1 MSKEEAFV
9 NLIHQNQGLI
19 YKIATIYA
27 KEKAEQDDLYQEIVY
42 QTWKSFDHFKKAS
55 KPSTWLYRVGMN
67 TAITH
72 LNKSKKQLSMLP
84 FDQVTIQFTES
95 NDSEKEEKIQLL
107 YTQIRKLNLLDRGI
121 IFLFLEEKTYEE
133 IAEISG
139 ISVSNVGT
147 RMSRIRQKL
156 KSEMNPKSTTDGTR

>member
-1 MSKEEAFV
+1 MNKEDEFV

-19 YKIATIYA
+19 YKIASIYSR
-27 KEKAEQDDLYQEIVY
+27 EKDEQDDLYQEIVY
-42 QTWKSFDHFKKAS
+42 QTWKSFDNFKRAA

-72 LNKSKKQLSMLP
+72 LNRSKKQL
-84 FDQVTIQFTES
+84 QVVPLQDVKIQFS
-95 NDSEKEEKIQLL
+95 DSGDTEKEEKIQQL
-107 YTQIRKLNLLDRGI
+107 YAHIRKLNLLDRGI
-121 IFLFLEEKTYEE
+121 VFLFLEGKSYEE

-147 RMSRIRQKL
+147 RMSRIKAKL
-156 KSEMNPKSTTDGTR
+156 KSGVTAQTH